1 MSYRYI
7 LALVMLLAVSGNTQA
22 QLLKKL
28 KEKVNQAADQLVSP
42 GSSSPSSSSGSSGNS
57 GNSGN
62 LGKPSNK
69 GGGGLVSTPPDIEAN
84 IQSSETAFKDSKY
97 SESRF
102 ALQQAILGVELKI
115 GQEILKGLPEQV
127 SGMTRIPEKDQCGSS
142 GWGWSGLVVKRAY
155 QQGDKYLEVGIQDL
169 SILGPM
175 WSMYMNG
182 DFAMQQNN
190 EQKAKNI
197 MVKGNKGMISYE
209 DSKGYTVVVMLT
221 QGSALGWDGVNIASE
236 QEMMNAVNQFD
247 IDRIKKYLGEK

>member
-7 LALVMLLAVSGNTQA
+7 LAVVMLMAISGNAQA

-28 KEKVNQAADQLVSP
+28 KDKVNQAADQLVSP
-42 GSSSPSSSSGSSGNS
+42 SSSSSSSSSGNTSN
-57 GNSGN
+57 NYQ
-62 LGKPSNK
+62 GKPSNK

-84 IQSSETAFKDSKY
+84 IQSSETAFKESKY

-142 GWGWSGLVVKRAY
+142 GWGWSGLVVRRSY

-175 WSMYMNG
+175 WSMYMNSEY
-182 DFAMQQNN
+182 AMQQNN

-197 MVKGNKGMISYE
+197 MVKGNKGMISYD

-221 QGSALGWDGVNIASE
+221 QGSALGWEGVNIGSE

-247 IDRIKKYLGEK
+247 IDKIKKYLGEK

>member
-7 LALVMLLAVSGNTQA
+7 LAVVMLMAISGNAQA

-28 KEKVNQAADQLVSP
+28 KDKVNQAADQLVSP
-42 GSSSPSSSSGSSGNS
+42 GSSSSPSSSSGNS
-57 GNSGN
+57 GNSGNSSN

-142 GWGWSGLVVKRAY
+142 GWGWSGLVVRRSY

-169 SILGPM
+169 SMLGPM
-175 WSMYMNG
+175 WSMYMNSEY
-182 DFAMQQNN
+182 AMQQNN

-197 MVKGNKGMISYE
+197 MVKGNKGMISYD

-221 QGSALGWDGVNIASE
+221 QGSALG
-236 QEMMNAVNQFD
+236 
-247 IDRIKKYLGEK
+247 